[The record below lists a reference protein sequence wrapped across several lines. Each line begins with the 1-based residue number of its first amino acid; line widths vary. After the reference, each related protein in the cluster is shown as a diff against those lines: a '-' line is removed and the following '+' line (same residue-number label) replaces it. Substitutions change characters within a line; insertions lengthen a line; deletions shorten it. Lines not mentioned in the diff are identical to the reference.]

1 MTTQQTT
8 TKKAHYGWTSSTIVN
23 KGGFNFKVCTLKS
36 SSGKIVASA
45 QKLLNHS
52 EGDDFTMTSFT
63 MFDNDPDNRI
73 WLVERKEVATESNI
87 KKAHAE
93 ALAIFENYQLK
104 SVKPLEPG
112 VNTIFWME
120 GYTHYKGEIGN
131 EYICY
136 AVETN
141 KWGTN
146 YKCVEPTELK
156 FLNIDHPRH
165 ESKRFGIGHYYNES
179 YVFIGSEDD
188 LNNIIIEAHQ
198 ATKAREEAA
207 KIARE
212 EAAKL
217 QAEKDAFLSQYQN
230 ADVRKTGALLKA
242 YAKTLGIHSVSV
254 KYDSFSM
261 GNSYDI
267 TYQATEENETF
278 ENLCNSLQTASYNAY
293 EDYWESKGVEP
304 VILEGYILN
313 AFKYVHVKFEQ
324 ITPSAPENNIIIVD
338 ASTPEQKS
346 DLTIQDYSEKAI
358 VLRGDTKPIKD
369 QLKELGGSFNFK
381 LKGGA
386 GWIFSK
392 KRESEIRKIF
402 NL

>member
-8 TKKAHYGWTSSTIVN
+8 TAKKYHGWTSETIVN
-23 KGGFNFKVCTLKS
+23 KGGFQFQVYTNKQSDGTIRS
-36 SSGKIVASA
+36 TA
-45 QKLLNHS
+45 QKLLNNS
-52 EGDDFTMTSFT
+52 NTGDAQIISFIC
-63 MFDNDPDNRI
+63 FDNDPDNRI
-73 WLVERKEVATESNI
+73 TLLSKKATATEQNI
-87 KKAHAE
+87 KSFHAE

-120 GYTHYKGEIGN
+120 GYSHYKGEIGN

-136 AVETN
+136 AVETD
-141 KWGTN
+141 KWGTT

-165 ESKRFGIGHYYNES
+165 ETKRFGIGHYYNES

-198 ATKAREEAA
+198 ATKEREAA
-207 KIARE
+207 AEIAKQ

-293 EDYWESKGVEP
+293 EDYWDSKGVEP

-324 ITPSAPENNIIIVD
+324 ITPSAPKNNMIIVD
-338 ASTPEQKS
+338 ASTSEQKS
-346 DLTIQDYSEKAI
+346 GLTIQDYSEKAI
-358 VLRGDTKPIKD
+358 VLRGETKPIKD